1 VSKKDNPPV
10 ISPVMHGLATYI
22 ANAQMKELPDDVVE
36 KTKHH
41 VLDTIA
47 AMVSGSRL
55 LPGQRAISYIGTR
68 GGTEE
73 SCVVASQ
80 FTTSAENAALAN
92 GMLAHADETDDSH
105 TPTSQHPGCGIVSAA
120 LAMAEREN
128 RNGTALVRAV
138 ALGYDVS
145 CRMNRALQAY
155 QFRVVGHSTHSF
167 GPSFGAAAAAGSLA
181 ALDSDQCRHLLSYA
195 AQQTSGVCSWQRDT
209 EHVEKAFDFG
219 GMPARNG
226 VTAASM
232 VAHGF
237 TAVDD
242 VFAGD
247 RNFFVAYDE
256 SARTGVKPAPEKLV
270 HELGST
276 YEIMSASIKRWA
288 VGMPIQAP
296 LDCLTELMR
305 SNAILPDEIE
315 RVAVRVG
322 ENDAFTVNNRAMSS
336 ICMQHICAVMLID
349 GRVSFASAHDEERMS
364 DERVLA
370 LRRRIELFGEPAL
383 TEVMP
388 ERRGI
393 VEITLSDGRALRH
406 HTRAVRGT
414 PGNPMTRDEIEDK
427 CLDLVLPI
435 LGEGRSRD
443 LCDFVWNLENVKDIR
458 TIRTL
463 VQP

>member
-1 VSKKDNPPV
+1 
-10 ISPVMHGLATYI
+10 MQELATYI
-22 ANAQMKELPDDVVE
+22 ASARTRDLPEPVTE

-47 AMVSGSRL
+47 AMVSGSAL
-55 LPGQRAISYIGTR
+55 LPGRKAISYIATR
-68 GGTEE
+68 GGTAEA
-73 SCVVASQ
+73 CVVASPI
-80 FTTSAENAALAN
+80 TTSVENAALAN

-105 TPTSQHPGCGIVSAA
+105 TPTSQHPGCGIISAA
-120 LAMAEREN
+120 LAMAEREG
-128 RNGTALVRAV
+128 RGGTELLRAV

-145 CRMNRALQAY
+145 CRMNRALHAY

-167 GPSFGAAAAAGSLA
+167 GPSFGAASAAGSLA
-181 ALDSDQCRHLLSYA
+181 ALNEDQSRHLLSYA

-232 VAHGF
+232 VSHGF
-237 TAVDD
+237 SAVDD

-256 SARTGVKPAPEKLV
+256 SARTGLKPEPEQLV
-270 HELGST
+270 RELGRT
-276 YEIMSASIKRWA
+276 YEIMNTSIKRWA

-305 SNAILPDEIE
+305 AGKIDVDEIE
-315 RVAVRVG
+315 RIEIGVG
-322 ENDAFTVNNRAMSS
+322 ENDAFTVNDRAMPT
-336 ICMQHICAVMLID
+336 ICMQHICAVMLLD
-349 GRVSFASAHDEERMS
+349 GALTFASAHDEARMS

-370 LRRRIELFGEPAL
+370 LRGRIVLIGDEAL
-383 TEVMP
+383 TRVMP
-388 ERRGI
+388 ERHGI
-393 VEITLSDGRALRH
+393 VEISLRDGRTLRH

-414 PGNPMTRDEIEDK
+414 PGNPMTRTEAEEK
-427 CLDLVLPI
+427 CLDLMGPVL
-435 LGEGRSRD
+435 GDGRSRA
-443 LCDFVWNLENVKDIR
+443 LCDFVWNLEKVDDIR
-458 TIRTL
+458 AIREL
-463 VQP
+463 VRAT

>member
-1 VSKKDNPPV
+1 MKKISAPK
-10 ISPVMHGLATYI
+10 ISPVMHGFAAYI
-22 ANAQMKELPDDVVE
+22 ASARKKALPKPVAE

-55 LPGQRAISYIGTR
+55 LPGRRAISYIGTR
-68 GGTEE
+68 GGTKEA
-73 SCVVASQ
+73 CVVASRII
-80 FTTSAENAALAN
+80 TSVENAALAN

-105 TPTSQHPGCGIVSAA
+105 TPTSQHPGCGIISAA
-120 LAMAEREN
+120 LAMAEREK
-128 RNGTALVRAV
+128 RNGTALLRAV

-145 CRMNRALQAY
+145 CRINRALQAY

-181 ALDSDQCRHLLSYA
+181 ALNHDQCRHLLSYT
-195 AQQTSGVCSWQRDT
+195 AQQVSGVCSWQRDT

-247 RNFFVAYDE
+247 RNFFIAYDE
-256 SARTGVKPAPEKLV
+256 SARTGKKPEPERLLY
-270 HELGST
+270 ELGST
-276 YEIMSASIKRWA
+276 YEIMNTSIKRWS

-305 SNAILPDEIE
+305 SHAIKAVDIE
-315 RVAVRVG
+315 HMVVRVG
-322 ENDAFTVNNRAMSS
+322 ENDAFTVNNRDMPD
-336 ICMQHICAVMLID
+336 ICMQHMCAVMVVD
-349 GRVSFASAHDEERMS
+349 GRVTFESSHDEARMK

-370 LRRRIELFGEPAL
+370 LRKRVELIGDEAL
-383 TEVMP
+383 TRAMP
-388 ERRGI
+388 ERQGI
-393 VEITLSDGRALRH
+393 VEISLKDGRKLRH
-406 HTRAVRGT
+406 HTRSVRGT
-414 PGNPMTRDEIEDK
+414 PGNPMTRAEADDK
-427 CLDLVLPI
+427 CLDLMSPI
-435 LGEGRSRD
+435 LGNKRSRA
-443 LCDFVWNLENVKDIR
+443 LCDCVWELENVADMR
-458 TIRTL
+458 TIRPL
-463 VQP
+463 LRS